1 MSGSFTNDQTAVFS
15 IEGSTF
21 TSLLEVMK
29 LLHKQGP
36 ITYNPGAGEFQG
48 SNGEIIE
55 VISVGKLK
63 VSDKTGKSLFTIESD
78 GTTTGLKFTEFSAD
92 GSFG

>member
-1 MSGSFTNDQTAVFS
+1 MGVSKFSMSGSFTNDQTAVFS

-21 TSLLEVMK
+21 TYSAGGNETAAQARDRLL
-29 LLHKQGP
+29 
-36 ITYNPGAGEFQG
+36 TNPGAGEFQG

-63 VSDKTGKSLFTIESD
+63 VSVRSPSHFMSISPEKSLPVI
-78 GTTTGLKFTEFSAD
+78 
-92 GSFG
+92 